1 MRELKRR
8 KENQSHSGILVQNYI
23 AIDVAKLIFELLDSP
38 CDRFRLSNVS
48 RLFYRGYMQ
57 LYTQSARIEHVLK
70 HATSSFRYSKGIVNV
85 SSAAQ
90 ILRDVGTK
98 APKFTALKRNH
109 DRNIGIVHLKENLDY
124 REYNITALLTS
135 CEFGVSEIQY
145 LLRTYQCGKI
155 TIACTERNKYS
166 FWANNMFTC
175 GVEKEITYDQLLTL
189 IAPQRSTE
197 GMSDKM
203 QCWAGDHLM
212 SNVILD
218 HCLEDLFN
226 DNAHILAVT
235 SKFVIPFL
243 GGSMDIMGYLT
254 TRKYQYLILW
264 AASPILSAIL
274 LEKLAKVGLQI
285 GCEALLPI
293 IKAFEYFQQPDQDL
307 NIQPMDEGEDQ
318 DLAQPGMRHSS

>member
-1 MRELKRR
+1 MQK
-8 KENQSHSGILVQNYI
+8 YI
-23 AIDVAKLIFELLDSP
+23 AIDVAKLIFEFLDSP

-48 RLFYRGYMQ
+48 RLFYRGYIQ
-57 LYTQSARIEHVLK
+57 LYTQTARIEHVLN
-70 HATSSFRYSKGIVNV
+70 HATDSFRYSKGIVDV
-85 SSAAQ
+85 SSAVQ
-90 ILRDVGTK
+90 ILRDVGIK

-109 DRNIGIVHLKENLDY
+109 DGNIGIVHLEENLDY

-135 CEFGVSEIQY
+135 GEFGVSEIQY

-166 FWANNMFTC
+166 FWANNMFTR

-203 QCWAGDHLM
+203 QCWAGNHLM

-218 HCLEDLFN
+218 HCLENPFN
-226 DNAHILAVT
+226 DNAHILAIV
-235 SKFVIPFL
+235 SKFVIPL
-243 GGSMDIMGYLT
+243 IGGSIDIIGYLA
-254 TRKYQYLILW
+254 TRKYQYFSIW

-274 LEKLAKVGLQI
+274 LEKLAKLGLQI
-285 GCEALLPI
+285 SCEALLPI
-293 IKAFEYFQQPDQDL
+293 LKDFEYSQQPDQDL
-307 NIQPMDEGEDQ
+307 NIQPMDESEDQ
-318 DLAQPGMRHSS
+318 DFAQPGMRHFS